1 MRLKRTKI
9 KFFQDFLKSLTKSG
23 GVGDAKGLDPTKIS
37 IDGILNQEKYNSE
50 AGLMFVLKDT
60 NSKNRVNLIDLLK
73 DGAKYQMWHAVA
85 RWAAGILND
94 FPAYHEIN
102 DYEVM
107 KDALH
112 QISVINL
119 KKTTGSASVHS
130 SSVTAFAHLDKD
142 LLLKQFRM
150 INPKLI
156 IAGGTFEQLIWLL
169 DLDIDPLDVWQP
181 AKSRILDAWVI
192 PWRHPNRVSNL
203 NSYEQ
208 LKELF
213 KETNMSV
220 DRQ

>member
-1 MRLKRTKI
+1 MSDALLKEWEESHRL
-9 KFFQDFLKSLTKSG
+9 
-23 GVGDAKGLDPTKIS
+23 KGLDSTKIS
-37 IDGILNQEKYNSE
+37 IDGVLNRDKYNSE

-60 NSKNRVNLIDLLK
+60 NSKNRVDLIDLLK

-94 FPAYHEIN
+94 FPEYDVIN

-112 QISVINL
+112 QVSVVNL
-119 KKTTGSASVHS
+119 KKTTGGASVHS
-130 SSVTAFAHLDKD
+130 SSVTAFAHTDRE

-169 DLDIDPLDVWQP
+169 DLDIDPIDVWKP
-181 AKSRILDAWVI
+181 AKSRIIDAWVV

-220 DRQ
+220 GRQ